1 VVCVRGRRGVREG
14 SEEWMGA
21 GWSAYHH
28 PPTPGLNQC
37 LMGLGREGW
46 EGLGV
51 HEHLVGVNMG
61 PGVVVEHRESLA
73 ASH

>member
-1 VVCVRGRRGVREG
+1 MSVSPLTQRSHFISFRRAQGV
-14 SEEWMGA
+14 S
-21 GWSAYHH
+21 
-28 PPTPGLNQC
+28 TCQ
-37 LMGLGREGW
+37 MGLGRGGW